1 MSRYTIRFDP
11 EYFATSLWS
20 VSDSAKSE
28 FGCNIA
34 YEKLG
39 LSEELI
45 QRLENFDDR
54 VMNIIDWSNPKNDSP
69 ITLDEQ
75 RQLYRDG
82 KQLLTEVSAELGG
95 EFEVLDSLD
104 WIDPDKHT

>member
-20 VSDSAKSE
+20 VSDSAKSD
-28 FGCNIA
+28 FGYNIA
-34 YEKLG
+34 YEKLE

-45 QRLENFDDR
+45 KRLERFDNR
-54 VMNIIDWSNPKNDSP
+54 VMNIIDWSDPKNDSP
-69 ITLDEQ
+69 MTPDEQ

-82 KQLLTEVSAELGG
+82 KQLLAEVSAELGS
-95 EFEVLDSLD
+95 EFEVLDNLD